1 MISFVPVQLALLDP
15 LYTFFS
21 WILSNLYAWI
31 GNYGLVVIL
40 FTIVVRAILT
50 PLGLRSQRNMLRQ
63 QLLQPDIQEIQR
75 RYKKTP
81 ERQQELTQ
89 ALYKKHGI
97 SMAGGCVTS
106 IIPLLIIWPLIYIFR
121 SPLRWVGK
129 VPVSSLRQIAGLLEE
144 QGLMT
149 EAQVGQVS
157 LMDIPV
163 INGLRE
169 SASTLATSVENGWI
183 RLEQIVNTRF
193 LGMDLAMTP
202 SWKPADWFGPE
213 WRTWLP
219 LLILVIVT
227 IASYFLQMYI
237 ARISTPFPRQTKEE
251 KEREKNNPA
260 KSGQTPDN
268 QMAGMGKS
276 MQIFMPLIMLYT
288 MFTFPAA
295 MGLYWLFQNLMYL
308 LQSLMGYQF
317 YVKPL
322 KQKYAAEA
330 SPLSRGAR
338 DAVVEATVAEEEERE
353 SLGDR
358 VKGLFNKDNKKDK

>member
-15 LYTFFS
+15 LYKLFS
-21 WILSNLYAWI
+21 LILSNLYGWI

-40 FTIVVRAILT
+40 FTVVVRALLT

-75 RYKKTP
+75 RYKKNP

-89 ALYKKHGI
+89 ELYKKHGI
-97 SMAGGCVTS
+97 SMAGGCITS
-106 IIPLLIIWPLIYIFR
+106 MIPLLIIWPLIYIFR

-129 VPVSSLRQIAGLLEE
+129 VPVANLRLIAGLL
-144 QGLMT
+144 QTKGLMT
-149 EAQVGQVS
+149 EAQVSQVA

-169 SASTLATSVENGWI
+169 SASALATSVENGWI
-183 RLEQIVNTRF
+183 QLEQIVNTRF
-193 LGMDLAMTP
+193 LGMDLARTP
-202 SWKPADWFGPE
+202 SWKPSDWFGPE

-227 IASYFLQMYI
+227 ISSYFLQMYI

-251 KEREKNNPA
+251 KAREKSNPA

-276 MQIFMPLIMLYT
+276 MQILMPLIMLYT

-308 LQSLMGYQF
+308 LQSLLGYQF

-322 KQKYAAEA
+322 KREFAADAAPLPRRAKEA
-330 SPLSRGAR
+330 VPDTSGSAAR
-338 DAVVEATVAEEEERE
+338 KQG
-353 SLGDR
+353 SFMDR
-358 VKGLFNKDNKKDK
+358 IKEMVNKDKSE

>member
-1 MISFVPVQLALLDP
+1 MINFVPVQLALLDP
-15 LYTFFS
+15 LYKLFS
-21 WILSNLYAWI
+21 WILSNLYVWL

-40 FTIVVRAILT
+40 FTVAVRAILT

-89 ALYKKHGI
+89 ALYKKHGV

-106 IIPLLIIWPLIYIFR
+106 IVPLLIIWPLIYIFR

-129 VPVSSLRQIAGLLEE
+129 VPVSSLRQIAALLAGE
-144 QGLMT
+144 GLMT
-149 EAQVGQVS
+149 EAQVNQVA

-169 SASTLATSVENGWI
+169 SASTLATAVEEGWI
-183 RLEQIVNTRF
+183 QLEQIVNTRF

-202 SWKPADWFGPE
+202 SWRPADLFGPE
-213 WRTWLP
+213 WRTWVP
-219 LLILVIVT
+219 LLVLVIIT

-237 ARISTPFPRQTKEE
+237 ARISTPFPKQTKEE
-251 KEREKNNPA
+251 KEREKRNPA

-276 MQIFMPLIMLYT
+276 MQIFMPLLMLYT

-295 MGLYWLFQNLMYL
+295 MGLYWLFQNLMFL
-308 LQSLMGYQF
+308 LQSLMGYNF

-322 KQKYAAEA
+322 KLQFTADAAHLE
-330 SPLSRGAR
+330 RGSS
-338 DAVVEATVAEEEERE
+338 ETVSTESAEKSE
-353 SLGDR
+353 SFMDR
-358 VKGLFNKDNKKDK
+358 IKGALKNKEND

>member
-15 LYTFFS
+15 LYKLFS
-21 WILSNLYAWI
+21 LILSNLYVLI

-40 FTIVVRAILT
+40 FTVVVRAILT

-89 ALYKKHGI
+89 ALYKKHGV

-129 VPVSSLRQIAGLLEE
+129 VPVASLRLIAGLLQAE
-144 QGLMT
+144 GLMT
-149 EAQVGQVS
+149 EAQVSQVA

-183 RLEQIVNTRF
+183 RLEQLVNTRF
-193 LGMDLAMTP
+193 LGMDLARTP

-219 LLILVIVT
+219 LLILVLVT
-227 IASYFLQMYI
+227 ISSYFLQMYI
-237 ARISTPFPRQTKEE
+237 ARISTPFPKQTKAE
-251 KEREKNNPA
+251 KAREKNNPA

-276 MQIFMPLIMLYT
+276 MQFFMPLIMLYT

-308 LQSLMGYQF
+308 MQSLVGYEF

-322 KQKYAAEA
+322 KREFAADA
-330 SPLSRGAR
+330 APLSRKAR
-338 DAVVEATVAEEEERE
+338 EEVLDSGMEAEKKQG
-353 SLGDR
+353 SFMDR
-358 VKGLFNKDNKKDK
+358 VKEMFNKDKHE